1 MKIRIT
7 KEQARILENLNN
19 KKVLKITEEQYKEIL
34 KLEGIKER
42 LDFPQITNA
51 IGKVSPQ
58 AGSQFKRD
66 VSSET
71 RIKGVLHEDLWK
83 EFVNE
88 LYGLN
93 ESGKNVYEKLIKI
106 MEACGYVENR
116 KLSKTTFEGDKD
128 LAKKVITSGLAKLN
142 ECGSAYMAME
152 AMDEAFKSEKKN
164 PFFKTFV
171 DDWFAKGNENNMVKQ
186 YYDNGDYWLAWQIIR
201 RLGDVGKS
209 PQNPQDM
216 EVVSIAEI
224 DGEETPEVTDE
235 VDTITM
241 DVPLFLRALE
251 YSRED
256 AKNDLNLHD
265 ITQNAVRLSKEYDTL
280 TMDNYYEIFGDEEK
294 SPESEPNL
302 SEYDDN
308 LPMGAKYMKNAPWN
322 DDEDIRPGYRP
333 KNIEFN
339 ILANTGESAIFEK
352 NGELYYFDYGYLD
365 TDDFKEY
372 ADVPRMDMGP
382 DEDGM
387 PDYEEGEWEITD
399 ETVENYLNDK
409 INSLNAGYGYESLEN
424 GAEIVKIDEPMKAEI
439 LRIFGDRPE
448 IKKALGSI
456 DEVTAMGGGSPV
468 FGGPGG
474 YPVAPL
480 GYKAKEIHEALN
492 TLKKKVI
499 KENDEMY
506 DYIADELGLTSD
518 EFDEALN
525 NSMAELDIIER
536 IMHSNSYTREEALS
550 IITDILKLDR
560 KPNQLEEVTSTVT
573 AGNYGYDTPGF
584 EKSKFMG
591 TAGKKGK
598 APVNT
603 KKKTPI
609 WPGGKIVGES
619 ATDKTQWAGGA
630 FVEFDDCTKL
640 NNNKEAQ
647 KGGCS
652 TGAADNVVKLK
663 KTAGNVNA
671 PSLGKKQ

>member
-7 KEQARILENLNN
+7 KEQAIILENLND
-19 KKVLKITEEQYKEIL
+19 KKVLKITEEQYKGIL

-42 LDFPQITNA
+42 LDYPEITNA
-51 IGKVSPQ
+51 IGKASPKS
-58 AGSQFKRD
+58 ASEFKGN
-66 VSSET
+66 VSSLT
-71 RIKGVLHEDLWK
+71 KIKGVLHEDLWK

-93 ESGKNVYEKLIKI
+93 ESGKNTYESLIKL
-106 MEACGYVENR
+106 MEAMGYVENR

-142 ECGSAYMAME
+142 ESGSPYMAME
-152 AMDEAFKSEKKN
+152 SMEKTFKSEKKN

-201 RLGDVGKS
+201 RLGDVGKT

-224 DGEETPEVTDE
+224 DGEETPEITDE

-251 YSRED
+251 YSHEE
-256 AKNDLNLHD
+256 AKNDLNLHQ
-265 ITQNAVRLSKEYDTL
+265 ITQNAIEYSKEYGTL
-280 TMDNYYEIFGDEEK
+280 SMDNYYEIFGDDTQTNTDSIE
-294 SPESEPNL
+294 EPNL
-302 SEYDDN
+302 TEYDDN

-365 TDDFKEY
+365 TNDFKEY
-372 ADVPRMDMGP
+372 ADIPRVDVGQ

-387 PDYEEGEWEITD
+387 VDYEEGEFEITD
-399 ETVENYLNDK
+399 ETVENYLNDN
-409 INSLNAGYGYESLEN
+409 INRLNAGYGYESWEN
-424 GAEIVKIDEPMKAEI
+424 GAQIVKIDKPMKAEI
-439 LRIFGDRPE
+439 LSIFANNLE
-448 IKKALGSI
+448 IKKALGAI
-456 DEVTAMGGGSPV
+456 DEATTMGGIGAV
-468 FGGPGG
+468 FGNQGG
-474 YPVAPL
+474 DFPIGKL
-480 GYKAKEIHEALN
+480 GNKNEEKIYEALN
-492 TLKKKVI
+492 VFKKKVI

-525 NSMAELDIIER
+525 NSMAELDIIE
-536 IMHSNSYTREEALS
+536 
-550 IITDILKLDR
+550 
-560 KPNQLEEVTSTVT
+560 
-573 AGNYGYDTPGF
+573 
-584 EKSKFMG
+584 
-591 TAGKKGK
+591 
-598 APVNT
+598 
-603 KKKTPI
+603 
-609 WPGGKIVGES
+609 KIYS
-619 ATDKTQWAGGA
+619 SD
-630 FVEFDDCTKL
+630 
-640 NNNKEAQ
+640 
-647 KGGCS
+647 S
-652 TGAADNVVKLK
+652 
-663 KTAGNVNA
+663 
-671 PSLGKKQ
+671 

>member
-1 MKIRIT
+1 MKLRIT
-7 KEQARILENLNN
+7 KEQAIILENLNN

-34 KLEGIKER
+34 KLEGVDESVVI
-42 LDFPQITNA
+42 PQIRDAMSKFDTKM
-51 IGKVSPQ
+51 GKDYTQNVHQ
-58 AGSQFKRD
+58 MQK
-66 VSSET
+66 
-71 RIKGVLHEDLWK
+71 IKGVLHEDLFK

-116 KLSKTTFEGDKD
+116 KLSKSLFEGDKD
-128 LAKKVITSGLAKLN
+128 FAKKVITSGLAKLN
-142 ECGSAYMAME
+142 ECGSPYMAME
-152 AMDEAFKSEKKN
+152 TMEETFKSEKKN
-164 PFFKTFV
+164 PFFKSFV
-171 DDWFAKGNENNMVKQ
+171 DDWFTKGNENNMVKQ
-186 YYDNGDYWLAWQIIR
+186 YYDNGEYWLAWQIIR

-216 EVVSIAEI
+216 EVVNISEI
-224 DGEETPEVTDE
+224 DGEESNGVVGLD
-235 VDTITM
+235 I
-241 DVPLFLRALE
+241 
-251 YSRED
+251 
-256 AKNDLNLHD
+256 LNYPPF
-265 ITQNAVRLSKEYDTL
+265 S
-280 TMDNYYEIFGDEEK
+280 
-294 SPESEPNL
+294 
-302 SEYDDN
+302 N
-308 LPMGAKYMKNAPWN
+308 LPETRAETGDYTTRMEPTLPSIGTPDANVVIFSKQDFVEREFQGPKMMH
-322 DDEDIRPGYRP
+322 RVSGY
-333 KNIEFN
+333 ID
-339 ILANTGESAIFEK
+339 L
-352 NGELYYFDYGYLD
+352 
-365 TDDFKEY
+365 FKEKFGEEPIFINIKDLGRRGS
-372 ADVPRMDMGP
+372 ADIANEKFRQWRDGGIASKKAWMDAERNDGRTSGL
-382 DEDGM
+382 DE
-387 PDYEEGEWEITD
+387 
-399 ETVENYLNDK
+399 
-409 INSLNAGYGYESLEN
+409 LE
-424 GAEIVKIDEPMKAEI
+424 IDESGTISTSSGQYTTGSSFLEPMENESKI
-439 LRIFGDRPE
+439 
-448 IKKALGSI
+448 
-456 DEVTAMGGGSPV
+456 
-468 FGGPGG
+468 
-474 YPVAPL
+474 Y
-480 GYKAKEIHEALN
+480 EALN
-492 TLKKKVI
+492 TLKKKVIKENSIDPNKRLENARNSAGLTLNMDGGYSMSVVDTMSNEDMLNKLKEIYKLYQGKDIKFVMDELQSAMANVGGDFI